1 MRRYVVAFLAL
12 NSAAF
17 AQDQHYSSP
26 DAMLACDTLPVE
38 QRDQAGIIFT
48 VSSTE
53 TTYVQY
59 GNGNWVDLKKTTLFT
74 GEATLKYAYAATCA
88 GINPD
93 HLEGQPARERQEDDR
108 SAGEGTVP
116 ADGADYIGLFRDPSL
131 PAKMS
136 LDEMLKS
143 LPPEIA
149 AQMPKDFE
157 IPVIDQAAANASI
170 LAAVDCVGSTE
181 VQGSGTGYDST
192 HSRQPNYAFDIS
204 GSWQADANNPGT
216 TQGCNAGAI
225 IDFRSGEVRLN
236 LEPGP
241 GRIRTVKS
249 YNNFRGVEE
258 QPEEAFPGVPN
269 GVIDLHFFIDDDPTK
284 FDGTLELPDVRPS
297 PDTLVETVVTYAY
310 SMAS

>member
-17 AQDQHYSSP
+17 AQEQLYTNP
-26 DAMLACDTLPVE
+26 DAVLACDTLPVE
-38 QRDQAGIIFT
+38 KRDQAGIVFT

-74 GEATLKYAYAATCA
+74 GEATLKFVYAPTCA

-93 HLEGQPARERQEDDR
+93 HLDGQPASEQLEDDTDTE
-108 SAGEGTVP
+108 EGMVP
-116 ADGADYIGLFRDPSL
+116 LDGADYEGLFRDPSL
-131 PAKMS
+131 SAQMS

-149 AQMPKDFE
+149 AQMPKDFK
-157 IPVIDQAAANASI
+157 IPMIDQPAANASI
-170 LAAVDCVGSTE
+170 LAAIDCVGSTE
-181 VQGSGTGYDST
+181 VEGSGTGYDST
-192 HSRQPNYAFDIS
+192 HSRQPNYTFDIS
-204 GSWQADANNPGT
+204 GSWQADPNNPGT

-249 YNNFRGVEE
+249 YNNFRGVDE

-269 GVIDLHFFIDDDPTK
+269 GVVHLHFFIDEDPTN
-284 FDGTLELPDVRPS
+284 FDGTLELPDVRPF
-297 PDTLVETVVTYAY
+297 PDTLVETTVTYVF